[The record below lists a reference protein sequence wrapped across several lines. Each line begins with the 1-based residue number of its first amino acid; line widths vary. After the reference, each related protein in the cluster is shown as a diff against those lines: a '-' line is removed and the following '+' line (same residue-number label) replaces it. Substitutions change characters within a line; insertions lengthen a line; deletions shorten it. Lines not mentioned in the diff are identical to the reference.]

1 MRFRSDDTPESEKAA
16 QRRGTSDDL
25 YRATDTPEEGEYQLR
40 RRRRFAA
47 RVIFLSIICSGL
59 VALVIVYTV
68 ELGARNNAVDAC
80 KLEMQTRALLAE
92 QADEAADGVL
102 GDPNENP
109 PVPAFNFEGTSF
121 ARFKPL
127 IIAQANSNRRRSQE
141 FRRTIRSCERLFPK
155 PKLFGVFG

>member
-16 QRRGTSDDL
+16 QRRGTSNDL

-80 KLEMQTRALLAE
+80 NLEMQTRSLLAE

-102 GDPNENP
+102 GDPNEKP
-109 PVPAFNFEGTSF
+109 PVPAFKFEGTAF
-121 ARFKPL
+121 APFKPL
-127 IIAQANSNRRRSQE
+127 IIAQARANRRRASQ
-141 FRRTIRSCERLFPK
+141 FARSVRDCNKLFPR
-155 PKLFGVFG
+155 PKFFGVLG